1 MEHQQKQFTDR
12 QNYKEIVM
20 EELQDTD
27 IVQVKLNPAKVSDGA
42 STTTSMTYANLK
54 LLEADGATWNGSE
67 VVSA

>member
-1 MEHQQKQFTDR
+1 
-12 QNYKEIVM
+12 M

-54 LLEADGATWNGSE
+54 LLEANGATWNGSE
-67 VVSA
+67 VVTA